1 MSRRLCGLVAAALLQ
16 LVALVLAHE
25 LVYLA
30 RYGSR
35 YGEALVH
42 GGHGDAWAGAVTT
55 SAVLA
60 AMLAIVAIARL
71 AYLALQVRRRGGAG
85 AAPTPAAAL
94 EPRLLARIWLRT
106 GVRLAAVGVVL
117 LTVQENIERA
127 STGAPAPGAGILLTA
142 EYAGGLWIAIA
153 VGLGV
158 GFVAALY
165 EWRCGILLAKLRTA
179 AGRPPRAAAA
189 GTPRRPGIAVA
200 PPAASVL
207 GRGFGLRAPPLGA
220 AS

>member
-1 MSRRLCGLVAAALLQ
+1 MSGRLAGLVAAASLQ

-42 GGHGDAWAGAVTT
+42 GGHGDAWAGAVIT
-55 SAVLA
+55 S
-60 AMLAIVAIARL
+60 AMLAAILGVVAIARL
-71 AYLALQVRRRGGAG
+71 AYLALQVRRRGRAG
-85 AAPTPAAAL
+85 AVTTPAGAL
-94 EPRLLARIWLRT
+94 EPRRLVLIWLRT

-127 STGAPAPGAGILLTA
+127 STGAPAPGAGILLTP

-153 VGLGV
+153 VGLVV

-165 EWRCGILLAKLRTA
+165 EWRRGILLAKLRTD
-179 AGRPPRAAAA
+179 RPRLTRSATAR
-189 GTPRRPGIAVA
+189 TPRRPGIAVA
-200 PPAASVL
+200 PPAESVL